1 MRVFVAGAA
10 GAIGRQL
17 VPMILEAGHEV
28 TGTTRA
34 SERAAWL
41 TGLGARAVVVDVFD
55 TSALHDALAGAR
67 PEVVIH
73 QLTDLASGFDAA
85 SLARNARLRE
95 VGTANLVEGM
105 LAAGARRLI
114 AQSIAWLYADGPLPH
129 TEADPLID
137 PATDPGSV
145 TLPGVLALERI
156 VLGTVGID
164 GLVLRYGSLYG
175 PGTESDGPRPGP
187 TSVHVTAAARAAVLA
202 VTRGT
207 PGVYNVVDE
216 GGTVSGS
223 LARRVLGWDPAE
235 RSWSE
240 GAVEGP

>member
-17 VPMILEAGHEV
+17 VPMLLESGHEV
-28 TGTTRA
+28 TGTTRSA
-34 SERAAWL
+34 ERAAWL
-41 TGLGARAVVVDVFD
+41 GGLGASPAVLDVLD
-55 TSALHDALAGAR
+55 AGQVRDALAAAA

-73 QLTDLASGFDAA
+73 QLTDLASGFDAG
-85 SLARNARLRE
+85 SLRRNTRLRE

-105 LAAGARRLI
+105 LAIGTRRLV

-137 PATDPGSV
+137 PATDPEHVSLRGVV
-145 TLPGVLALERI
+145 TLERL
-156 VLGTVGID
+156 VTGTPGID

-175 PGTESDGPRPGP
+175 PGTVSEDRPSGP
-187 TSVHVTAAARAAVLA
+187 TSVHVGAAARAAALA
-202 VTRGT
+202 VTRGG

-216 GGTVSGS
+216 GGAVSAA
-223 LARRVLGWDPAE
+223 LARRTLGWDADL
-235 RSWSE
+235 WT
-240 GAVEGP
+240 

>member
-17 VPMILEAGHEV
+17 VPMLLGDGHEV

-34 SERAAWL
+34 TQRAAWL
-41 TGLGARAVVVDVFD
+41 AGLGAVPVILDVRDASAVR
-55 TSALHDALAGAR
+55 DALARAR
-67 PEVVIH
+67 PQVVIH

-95 VGTANLVEGM
+95 VGTANLVDGM
-105 LAAGARRLI
+105 LAAGVRRLV

-137 PATDPGSV
+137 LAADPGNI
-145 TLPGVLALERI
+145 TLAGVVALERL
-156 VLGTVGID
+156 VTRTAGID

-175 PGTESDGPRPGP
+175 PGTTTEHQPAGP
-187 TSVHVTAAARAAVLA
+187 TSVHVAAAARAAALA
-202 VTRGT
+202 VTRGD
-207 PGVYNVVDE
+207 PGIYDIVDE

-223 LARRVLGWDPAE
+223 LARRVLGWDPGT
-235 RSWSE
+235 RT
-240 GAVEGP
+240 